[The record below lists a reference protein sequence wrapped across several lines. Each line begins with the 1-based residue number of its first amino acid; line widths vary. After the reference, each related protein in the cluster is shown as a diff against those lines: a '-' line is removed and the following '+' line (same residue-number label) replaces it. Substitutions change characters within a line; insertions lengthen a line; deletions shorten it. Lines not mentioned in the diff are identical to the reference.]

1 MKRKGWFI
9 PILVFF
15 VCTWLLIVYQKST
28 SDPYLAQTSN
38 LAQLPWDKES
48 AEIEKVVFSAHS
60 SVITAKRTQNDW
72 FLIEP
77 LEVMADPTY
86 VYNVISRFVSPG
98 LIHTI
103 ASEVEDPT
111 AFGIY
116 EYSPSIS
123 LYDLNNMEYK
133 LIAGNAAD
141 ETTYYAYSP
150 LTKCIYTIKKEIFD
164 YVSTDLSLWRTKDYL
179 GFSTD
184 HTSKIALSKKGV
196 LHTILPSGDKET
208 YTSSTL
214 SMAQITNIISFLS
227 SSKVLN
233 FIMDNAPSH
242 IVSSY
247 GFNAPDFIITLY
259 QSSGNTQ
266 SFSFKLSEDGLAYY
280 VLEQSN
286 NNIYKVPFFH
296 ISI

>member
-28 SDPYLAQTSN
+28 SEPYLAQTSN

-98 LIHTI
+98 LIHTV

-123 LYDLNNMEYK
+123 LY
-133 LIAGNAAD
+133 
-141 ETTYYAYSP
+141 
-150 LTKCIYTIKKEIFD
+150 
-164 YVSTDLSLWRTKDYL
+164 LSL
-179 GFSTD
+179 
-184 HTSKIALSKKGV
+184 I
-196 LHTILPSGDKET
+196 
-208 YTSSTL
+208 
-214 SMAQITNIISFLS
+214 
-227 SSKVLN
+227 
-233 FIMDNAPSH
+233 H
-242 IVSSY
+242 I
-247 GFNAPDFIITLY
+247 
-259 QSSGNTQ
+259 
-266 SFSFKLSEDGLAYY
+266 
-280 VLEQSN
+280 
-286 NNIYKVPFFH
+286 
-296 ISI
+296 